1 MTHLGM
7 SSGRAGSVGIIIA
20 IKAIRHI
27 WSATLTISTGGSVID
42 RHTIQAV
49 EPISSAHSQYYQI
62 DSLPPES
69 TQIVSEPIISS
80 THAHS
85 IP

>member
-1 MTHLGM
+1 MKLTMTHLGI

-27 WSATLTISTGGSVID
+27 WSATLIISTNREIY

-49 EPISSAHSQYYQI
+49 APISLAHSQHSRI
-62 DSLPPES
+62 NLLPPES
-69 TQIVSEPIISS
+69 TQIVSEPIISL
-80 THAHS
+80 TH
-85 IP
+85 P